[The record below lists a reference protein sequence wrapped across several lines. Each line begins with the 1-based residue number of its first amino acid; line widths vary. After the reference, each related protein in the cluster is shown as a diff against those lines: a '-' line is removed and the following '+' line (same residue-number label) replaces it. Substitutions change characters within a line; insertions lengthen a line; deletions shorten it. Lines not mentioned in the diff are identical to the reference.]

1 MHDERFLSGLC
12 ELLRKWNG
20 VTDWVQS
27 SANVLLRRQ
36 RTVNGIRQT
45 APECG
50 SLSCSRLPDKDPHDA
65 GQQLTR
71 ETEPDPDQN
80 HLIRLPLTPSTMS
93 TNLASSGHW
102 GQLRQRANSFVFK
115 ILPVSCCSSKIFLNF
130 GAKSMIPIYRRGGGG
145 IPHSPKFPFRNSRFG
160 LAAVAASLL
169 LPVLAHADA
178 LRGTLVRDA
187 SIHVAPDANSAK
199 LGHAERGY
207 ELVVID
213 ASHDWAHVEAI
224 LREPKKDSDNE
235 EEAEGKTITGW
246 VSGKALVTSANPNGD
261 KIVFGEA
268 ADSEDEAS
276 RRRGRRDAA
285 QDAMRLYYRVYDLF
299 PNSPLAAEGLYRAGD
314 IRWQMERNDVMTRP
328 SARERDSYM
337 RGAIDETWMKLVIKK
352 FPGTK
357 WADLAAFHLIEN
369 KLCGDWQ
376 GASKCPDKEA
386 DLYESYAKDHPQ
398 SPAAAEALYD
408 AAWRRSALIE
418 IYKTEPNQ
426 KKSAESKDRAQAL
439 AQKIVSQYGSSD
451 WTLRAERLIFY
462 IQQGVPTYGNAA
474 D

>member
-1 MHDERFLSGLC
+1 
-12 ELLRKWNG
+12 
-20 VTDWVQS
+20 
-27 SANVLLRRQ
+27 
-36 RTVNGIRQT
+36 
-45 APECG
+45 
-50 SLSCSRLPDKDPHDA
+50 
-65 GQQLTR
+65 
-71 ETEPDPDQN
+71 
-80 HLIRLPLTPSTMS
+80 
-93 TNLASSGHW
+93 
-102 GQLRQRANSFVFK
+102 
-115 ILPVSCCSSKIFLNF
+115 
-130 GAKSMIPIYRRGGGG
+130 
-145 IPHSPKFPFRNSRFG
+145 
-160 LAAVAASLL
+160 
-169 LPVLAHADA
+169 
-178 LRGTLVRDA
+178 
-187 SIHVAPDANSAK
+187 
-199 LGHAERGY
+199 
-207 ELVVID
+207 
-213 ASHDWAHVEAI
+213 
-224 LREPKKDSDNE
+224 
-235 EEAEGKTITGW
+235 
-246 VSGKALVTSANPNGD
+246 
-261 KIVFGEA
+261 
-268 ADSEDEAS
+268 
-276 RRRGRRDAA
+276 
-285 QDAMRLYYRVYDLF
+285 
-299 PNSPLAAEGLYRAGD
+299 
-314 IRWQMERNDVMTRP
+314 MTRP